1 KLGADRVVEASA
13 DLTAVMDELGMTE
26 GFDVGLEMS
35 GSGEAFSQMIEVMN
49 HGGRV
54 ALLGLPPDL
63 VTIDLNAVI
72 FKGLT
77 LKGIY
82 GRLIFE
88 TWYKMAAL
96 LQGGLDVAPVITHRF
111 PVADFEEAFA
121 VSGSGQSGKVLLEWK

>member
-1 KLGADRVVEASA
+1 
-13 DLTAVMDELGMTE
+13 
-26 GFDVGLEMS
+26 
-35 GSGEAFSQMIEVMN
+35 MIEVMN

-63 VTIDLNAVI
+63 VSVDLNAVI

-96 LQGGLDVAPVITHRF
+96 LRGGLDVESVITHRF
-111 PVADFEEAFA
+111 PVTAFEEAFA
-121 VSGSGQSGKVLLEWK
+121 VSESGQSGKVLLEWTG